1 MSGTVVTELVNLFVA
16 GLLAGEELVV
26 RVGVRGP
33 LAGLEDRPHIEMR
46 QALILRLRVVVPTIF
61 LATLATGVA
70 VVILV
75 GGQVGAVARYAALL
89 ALVVWLVVTAFGT
102 VPINAAALEWD
113 PDAPPADWKLLI
125 DRWERLNSVRA
136 LAAAAAFALFL
147 IAFGHV

>member
-75 GGQVGAVARYAALL
+75 GGQAGAVARYAALL

-113 PDAPPADWKLLI
+113 PDAPPADWKLQI